1 MKNIYSYSKNLLSS
15 ALLVALLGVTG
26 CEKRL
31 DISPYQS
38 IADDKALLTEDDV
51 SVTLVG
57 AYDGA
62 QNAAVYGGDIMVLNE
77 LIGNTDNINFTGTF
91 AGLSDSYQ
99 LQMVANNSFAAS
111 TWISSYAA
119 INRCNNVLSAIDKV
133 TSSAARKNS
142 VEGQALFL
150 RASIYFELVRLYA
163 KFVGDGDIAT
173 NPGVPLVLKPTGN
186 VTDAD
191 NLPRATVKAVYD
203 QVVADLTKAETLL
216 PTSNGFYATK
226 WSAAAQLSRV
236 QLMLKNYTEAA
247 AAANRVISTSGR
259 VLNPDFTKLWFTF
272 INNGGTTPSEYLFSI
287 KVTAQDG
294 SNSLNTY
301 FGRTISSIPG
311 TAGRSDCKIKAAHL
325 ALYEAG
331 DVRKNFFVLSG
342 GSYYT
347 QKHLDRY
354 GDVPVI
360 RLAEMYLT
368 RAEANFR
375 LGTSVGA
382 TPLQDVNIIR
392 ARVGLAP
399 LATLTLNDILKE
411 RSLELAFEGHNVIEA
426 KRLQKNVGVTPWN
439 SPKLIF
445 PIPQR
450 EMDVNKNLVQNS
462 GY

>member
-203 QVVADLTKAETLL
+203 QVLADLTKAETLL

-226 WSAAAQLSRV
+226 WSAAAQISRV

-311 TAGRSDCKIKAAHL
+311 TAGRSDCKVKAAHL

-382 TPLQDVNIIR
+382 APLQDVNIIR

-439 SPKLIF
+439 SPKLLF

>member
-226 WSAAAQLSRV
+226 WSAAAQISRV

-311 TAGRSDCKIKAAHL
+311 TAGRSDCKVKAAHL

-354 GDVPVI
+354 GDVPII

-382 TPLQDVNIIR
+382 APLQDVNIIR
-392 ARVGLAP
+392 GRVGLAP

-439 SPKLIF
+439 SPKLLF

>member
-1 MKNIYSYSKNLLSS
+1 
-15 ALLVALLGVTG
+15 
-26 CEKRL
+26 
-31 DISPYQS
+31 
-38 IADDKALLTEDDV
+38 
-51 SVTLVG
+51 
-57 AYDGA
+57 
-62 QNAAVYGGDIMVLNE
+62 
-77 LIGNTDNINFTGTF
+77 
-91 AGLSDSYQ
+91 
-99 LQMVANNSFAAS
+99 
-111 TWISSYAA
+111 
-119 INRCNNVLSAIDKV
+119 
-133 TSSAARKNS
+133 
-142 VEGQALFL
+142 
-150 RASIYFELVRLYA
+150 
-163 KFVGDGDIAT
+163 
-173 NPGVPLVLKPTGN
+173 
-186 VTDAD
+186 
-191 NLPRATVKAVYD
+191 
-203 QVVADLTKAETLL
+203 VADLTKAETLL

-272 INNGGTTPSEYLFSI
+272 INNGGSTPSEYLFSM

-294 SNSLNTY
+294 TNSLNTY

-311 TAGRSDCKIKAAHL
+311 TAGRSDCKVKAAHL

-368 RAEANFR
+368 RAESNFR
-375 LGTSVGA
+375 LNTTVGA
-382 TPLQDVNIIR
+382 PPLQDVNIIR

-399 LATLTLNDILKE
+399 LATVTLNDILKE

-439 SPKLIF
+439 SPKLLF